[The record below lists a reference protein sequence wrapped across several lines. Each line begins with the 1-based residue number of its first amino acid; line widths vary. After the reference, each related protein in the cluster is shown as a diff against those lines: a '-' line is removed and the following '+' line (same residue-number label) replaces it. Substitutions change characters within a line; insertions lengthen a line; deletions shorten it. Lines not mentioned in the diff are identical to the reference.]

1 MYACGDVHAANVP
14 LPAGVSR
21 RHSNVE
27 PGAVEVNV
35 KDADVL
41 LVSPD
46 GPPVIVVSGAA
57 VETVK
62 LRVAADA
69 SVLPAASRARTLNV
83 YVPSASGPTAR
94 GEVHATYVPT
104 VAPGPSRRHSNVE
117 FDSVLVNSNDG
128 DALLIVPVG
137 PAVIVVSGATVS
149 TVNVRDAGVGST
161 LPTASIAR
169 TKNV

>member
-35 KDADVL
+35 NDADVL

-62 LRVAADA
+62 LRVAARRVRVAGGVAGADVERVRA
-69 SVLPAASRARTLNV
+69 VGERADRAR
-83 YVPSASGPTAR
+83 
-94 GEVHATYVPT
+94 
-104 VAPGPSRRHSNVE
+104 
-117 FDSVLVNSNDG
+117 
-128 DALLIVPVG
+128 
-137 PAVIVVSGATVS
+137 
-149 TVNVRDAGVGST
+149 
-161 LPTASIAR
+161 
-169 TKNV
+169 